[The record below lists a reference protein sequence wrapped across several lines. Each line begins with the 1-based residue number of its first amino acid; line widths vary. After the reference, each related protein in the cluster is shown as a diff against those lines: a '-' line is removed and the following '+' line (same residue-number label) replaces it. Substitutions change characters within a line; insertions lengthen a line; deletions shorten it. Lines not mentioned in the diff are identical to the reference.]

1 MVAVLGTS
9 IATYFD
15 IFNNRNIPD
24 LMLYS
29 FFLVSVVIAIIDFN
43 LILICYSFGVAAVI
57 GLFGYFLY
65 KAGQLGAADV
75 FVLCSLVLLLP
86 IQPVLFAE
94 KPSVSLPFIFSIIIV
109 SGLTFILYILIKFTP
124 IILKQKKKLEIPKIR
139 YLYIIMLGV
148 LLIIFLIIASTIPIL
163 SIHYL
168 ILLGFLIFSAIYF
181 MLFKERLIESLI
193 ENIPLR
199 KIEPEDIIALEYIN
213 KNTIKKYKIP
223 RVVSKKD
230 LQYLKKAK
238 IKKYPV
244 FTKMPMFMP
253 FILIGLLVSI
263 IFGDVIY
270 LLTASAAPFVY

>member
-94 KPSVSLPFIFSIIIV
+94 KPFVSLPFIFSIIIV
-109 SGLTFILYILIKFTP
+109 SGLAFILYILIKFTP

-199 KIEPEDIIALEYIN
+199 KIEPEDIIALEHIN
-213 KNTIKKYKIP
+213 KNTVKKYKIP